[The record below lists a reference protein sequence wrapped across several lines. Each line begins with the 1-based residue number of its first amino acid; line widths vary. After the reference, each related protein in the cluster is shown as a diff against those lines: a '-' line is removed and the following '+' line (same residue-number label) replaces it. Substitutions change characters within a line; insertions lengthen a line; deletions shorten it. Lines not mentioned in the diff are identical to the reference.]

1 MLLPPPSAQRDAL
14 TRLSAVGL
22 RGKVDGANLA
32 EALRSEMDRQGLVP
46 DASLDAYAAGIAR
59 AVAARGEV
67 GPREYAQAKDPRA
80 AYYYNPTARALAA
93 HLAPPGPRWDQA
105 TLAALGDD
113 VRALGSDFRLVGP
126 AIFLGEIRQAIIWEA
141 GLAIV
146 LSFAANLLILRFH
159 FNTWRR
165 VWLVMLPVTVGTVLT
180 VGAMGILRLPF
191 NFFNVA
197 GIALIFGFGV
207 DYGIYLMQAHLE
219 GAPVA
224 GSGSEAVRAV
234 GGSIVLCAATT
245 LAGCGSL
252 ITSHYR
258 GLASIGVV
266 LCLGAL
272 FCLCAAL
279 LLLPACLVPRKA
291 AGRVS

>member
-1 MLLPPPSAQRDAL
+1 
-14 TRLSAVGL
+14 
-22 RGKVDGANLA
+22 
-32 EALRSEMDRQGLVP
+32 MDRHGLVP

-59 AVAARGEV
+59 AVTERDIV
-67 GPREYAQAKDPRA
+67 GPREYARAGDPRA
-80 AYYYNPTARALAA
+80 GYYYNPTARALAA
-93 HLAPPGPRWDQA
+93 HLAAPGPRWGQA

-113 VRALGSDFRLVGP
+113 VTALGSDFRLVGP
-126 AIFLGEIRQAIIWEA
+126 TIFLGEIRQTIIWEA
-141 GLAIV
+141 GLAVI
-146 LSFAANLLILRFH
+146 LSFGANLVILRIH
-159 FNTWRR
+159 FLRWRR

-219 GAPVA
+219 GAPGTGTA
-224 GSGSEAVRAV
+224 PEALRTV
-234 GGSIVLCAATT
+234 GGSIVLCAVTT
-245 LAGCGSL
+245 LASCGSL

-258 GLASIGVV
+258 GLASIGAV

-272 FCLCAAL
+272 FCLLATL
-279 LLLPACLVPRKA
+279 LLLPVFLGPRNA
-291 AGRVS
+291 AGGAA